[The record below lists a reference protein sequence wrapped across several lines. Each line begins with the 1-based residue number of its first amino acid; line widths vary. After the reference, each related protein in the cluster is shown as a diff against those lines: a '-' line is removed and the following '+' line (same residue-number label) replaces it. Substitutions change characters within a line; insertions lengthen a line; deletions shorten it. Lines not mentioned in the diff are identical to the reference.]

1 MKILSKNM
9 SALLGVLFVAITAQA
24 QCVSDFDFGEVAFG
38 VSPDPAAGET
48 FLDGMLDVDYY
59 DVLHILIPATAAG
72 IDSTYPPTLPVDSVI
87 VLEDVVAG
95 DGTYSGVVF
104 TDTLTNEVFHADE
117 IGLEIALNNNGDSPN
132 GNTFMGGMQYCAA
145 IQGVPNRSG
154 IYRISIDIEAW
165 ATIFTPF
172 NAPFTFDNFTL
183 RVNCP
188 LIEGVEVVNANSV
201 DGTQGSL
208 SVTLAEGIVATEI
221 AWFNASGVQIGTGE
235 SVTVDNPG
243 TFAVMVTTEDCQ
255 SLFGGFVVIDAGLD
269 CTMSASVD
277 VVNAEEGEDNGS
289 ATVVVDGASGP
300 WTATWYSAAGLL
312 LGSGSSIGNLAQGQ
326 YSVLVVDSI
335 GCSVEVESF
344 DVLTGLEEL
353 QGGSWTA
360 FPNPASHVLTLAGLP
375 LGSSWTMLTLDGR
388 VVQSGMGRVQDVI
401 HLSGMRG
408 GVYLIQV
415 ASSKGVST
423 QRVLVQH

>member
-1 MKILSKNM
+1 MKQLLKKA
-9 SALLGVLFVAITAQA
+9 SAFAGVLLLAVTAHA
-24 QCVSDFDFGEVAFG
+24 QCNSDFDFGDVAFG

-87 VLEDVVAG
+87 VLEDVIAG
-95 DGTYSGVVF
+95 DGSYSGVVF
-104 TDTLTNEVFHADE
+104 TDTITNEEFHAQE
-117 IGLEIALNNNGDSPN
+117 IGLEVALNNNGDSPN
-132 GNTFMGGMQYCAA
+132 GSTFLGGLQYCAA
-145 IQGVPNRSG
+145 IQGVPSRSG

-201 DGTQGSL
+201 EGTQGSL

-221 AWFNASGVQIGTGE
+221 AWFNSSGVQIGTGD

-243 TFAVMVTTEDCQ
+243 TFGVIVTTEDCQ
-255 SLFGGFVVIDAGLD
+255 SVFGGWVVIDEGLD
-269 CTMSASVD
+269 CTMSATVNVVD
-277 VVNAEEGEDNGS
+277 AEEGDDNGS
-289 ATVVVDGASGP
+289 ATVIVDGASGP
-300 WTATWYSAAGLL
+300 WTATWYSEAGLL
-312 LGSGSSIGNLAQGQ
+312 LGSGPSIGNLAQGQ

-344 DVLTGLEEL
+344 DVLTDLEEI
-353 QGGSWTA
+353 QQFSWHS
-360 FPNPASHVLTLAGLP
+360 FPNPASHVLSLTGLP
-375 LGSSWTMLTLDGR
+375 VGSSWALMTLDGR
-388 VVQSGMGRVQDVI
+388 VVQSGMGRTQDVVNV
-401 HLSGMRG
+401 SGIRNGM
-408 GVYLIQV
+408 YLIRV
-415 ASSKGVST
+415 ASSQGSST
-423 QRVLVQH
+423 QRVLIQH

>member
-1 MKILSKNM
+1 MNNLWKNM
-9 SALLGVLFVAITAQA
+9 SALVGVLFVAFAAHA
-24 QCVSDFDFGEVAFG
+24 QCDIEFDFGEVAFG

-48 FLDGMLDVDYY
+48 FLDGMLDEDYY

-104 TDTLTNEVFHADE
+104 TDTMTNEVFHADE
-117 IGLEIALNNNGDSPN
+117 IGLEVALNNNGDSPN
-132 GNTFMGGMQYCAA
+132 GNTFLGGMQYCAA

-188 LIEGVEVVNANSV
+188 LIDGVDVVNANSV
-201 DGTQGSL
+201 EGTQGSL
-208 SVTLAEGIVATEI
+208 TVNLAEGVVATEI
-221 AWFNASGVQIGTGE
+221 AWFNASGAQIGTGE

-289 ATVVVDGASGP
+289 AMVVVDGASGP
-300 WTATWYSAAGLL
+300 WTATWYSSAGLL
-312 LGSGSSIGNLAQGQ
+312 LGSGPSIDNLAEGQ

-353 QGGSWTA
+353 QGGGWTA
-360 FPNPASHVLTLAGLP
+360 FPNPASHALTLTSLP
-375 LGSSWTMLTLDGR
+375 VGSSWAMLTLDGR

-401 HLSGMRG
+401 HLSDMPG
-408 GVYLIQV
+408 GVYLLQV
-415 ASSKGVST
+415 ASSKGVSS

>member
-1 MKILSKNM
+1 M
-9 SALLGVLFVAITAQA
+9 SALVGVLLVVCASHA
-24 QCVSDFDFGEVAFG
+24 QCDIEFDFGEVAFG

-48 FLDGMLDVDYY
+48 FLDGMLDEDYY

-104 TDTLTNEVFHADE
+104 TDTMTNEVFHADE
-117 IGLEIALNNNGDSPN
+117 IGLEVALNNNGDSPN
-132 GNTFMGGMQYCAA
+132 GNTFLGGMQYCAA

-188 LIEGVEVVNANSV
+188 LISGVDVVNANSV

-208 SVTLAEGIVATEI
+208 SVTLAEGVVATEI
-221 AWFNASGVQIGTGE
+221 AWFNASGAQIGTGD

-255 SLFGGFVVIDAGLD
+255 SLFGGWVVIDAGLD
-269 CTMSASVD
+269 CTMSAAVD
-277 VVNAEEGEDNGS
+277 VVNSEEGEDNGS

-300 WTATWYSAAGLL
+300 WTATWYSSAGLL
-312 LGSGSSIGNLAQGQ
+312 LGSGPSIDNLAEGQ

-353 QGGSWTA
+353 ERGSWTA
-360 FPNPASHVLTLAGLP
+360 FPNPASHALTLAGLP
-375 LGSSWTMLTLDGR
+375 VGSSWAMLTLEGR
-388 VVQSGMGRVQDVI
+388 VVQSGMGRLQDVI
-401 HLSGMRG
+401 HLSEMPG

-415 ASSKGVST
+415 ASSKGVSF

>member
-1 MKILSKNM
+1 MNNIWKNV
-9 SALLGVLFVAITAQA
+9 SALVGVLFVAFAAHA
-24 QCVSDFDFGEVAFG
+24 QCNSDFDFGEVAFG

-87 VLEDVVAG
+87 VLEDGIAG
-95 DGTYSGVVF
+95 DGTYYGVVF
-104 TDTLTNEVFHADE
+104 TDTVTNEVFHADE
-117 IGLEIALNNNGDSPN
+117 IGLDVALNNNGDSPN
-132 GNTFMGGMQYCAA
+132 GNTFLGGMQYCAA

-188 LIEGVEVVNANSV
+188 LVDGVDVVNANSV
-201 DGTQGSL
+201 EGTQGSL
-208 SVTLAEGIVATEI
+208 TVNLAEGVVATEI

-312 LGSGSSIGNLAQGQ
+312 LGSGSSIDNLAQGQ

-344 DVLTGLEEL
+344 DVFTGLEEF
-353 QGGSWTA
+353 QADAWTA
-360 FPNPASHVLTLAGLP
+360 FPNPASHTLTLAGLP
-375 LGSSWTMLTLDGR
+375 RGSSWAMLTLDGR

-401 HLSGMRG
+401 HLSGMQG
-408 GVYLIQV
+408 GIYLIRV
-415 ASSKGVST
+415 ASSDGVST

>member
-1 MKILSKNM
+1 M
-9 SALLGVLFVAITAQA
+9 SALVGVLLVVCAAHA
-24 QCVSDFDFGEVAFG
+24 QCDIEFDFGEVAFG

-48 FLDGMLDVDYY
+48 FLDGMLDEDYY
-59 DVLHILIPATAAG
+59 DVLHILIPSTAAG

-104 TDTLTNEVFHADE
+104 TDTMTNEVFHADE
-117 IGLEIALNNNGDSPN
+117 IGLEVALNNNGDSPN
-132 GNTFMGGMQYCAA
+132 GNTFLGGMQYCAA

-188 LIEGVEVVNANSV
+188 LISGVDVVNANSV

-208 SVTLAEGIVATEI
+208 SVTLAEGVVATEI
-221 AWFNASGVQIGTGE
+221 AWFNASGAQIGTGD

-255 SLFGGFVVIDAGLD
+255 SLFGGWVVIDAGLD
-269 CTMSASVD
+269 CTMSAAVD

-300 WTATWYSAAGLL
+300 WTATWYSSAGLL
-312 LGSGSSIGNLAQGQ
+312 LGSGPSIDNLAEGQ

-353 QGGSWTA
+353 QRGSWTA
-360 FPNPASHVLTLAGLP
+360 FPNPASHALTLAGLP
-375 LGSSWTMLTLDGR
+375 VGSSWAMLTLEGR
-388 VVQSGMGRVQDVI
+388 VVQSGMGHVQDVI
-401 HLSGMRG
+401 HLSEMPG

-415 ASSKGVST
+415 ASSKGVSF